1 MSVENIDVSCS
12 RADFIL
18 LVEMANRRPQ
28 NGGGRRMDFGR
39 NDRGKNFG
47 RNSVSPW
54 QGGGPGGGLPNLL
67 PISGGS
73 TEATLALASN
83 IINLLQPRQ
92 NPVPSLLDMPIRRDF
107 GPNVGR
113 YDRGYVPNRMGNQGN
128 FRRTGNYNRS
138 GERINNN
145 RKPFRPN
152 DGQRQQNKSSP
163 KKEADSKAKPVKES
177 ETDAG
182 AEEVDHDKEKD
193 ENTKKEPPKTRYDD
207 INPQLLKCHICNK
220 SMWDGRSFENHLSG
234 RAHAI
239 MMQKTAESYALTADT
254 MRQEFK
260 IREMKRTRKA
270 GQQPTRDFYC
280 AMCDMY
286 AADGAIHRTT
296 VGHRKLKKY
305 LHPTCTSCHKEMPTR
320 IELDEHRLTAE
331 HLRNMQDKQE
341 IIAKPKPEV
350 MVISTLNMEQLYLRE
365 DRQRRRRGEERR
377 EAEKEDDHEKD
388 GDGENQED
396 TEGVKKEG
404 DGEVK
409 EETEE
414 KKESIDNENTI
425 VDYQEGDDISN
436 ITKDQFPAYST
447 ERGVGKSFLS
457 EFRCVQCRLCRKLL
471 DSEETGAVHLR
482 TWRHHQLFTRL
493 LADKSNK
500 QQSEE
505 STSASSKRA
514 LNPDDDGNFKRRKT
528 EPTDDQNGHDDDD
541 DNDQEMKNENTD
553 ENEDQDDGN
562 AGLPPADELENW
574 EQTVDEILEDEQETI
589 SEKVEEV
596 EPVEEEKPKPV
607 ESPKPA
613 PQEVEKPAP
622 PAPVAAPSAPAP
634 SGDTP
639 RASPRGRGRGRGR
652 ARGRY

>member
-1 MSVENIDVSCS
+1 
-12 RADFIL
+12 
-18 LVEMANRRPQ
+18 MANRRPQ
-28 NGGGRRMDFGR
+28 NGNGRRMDFQR

-47 RNSVSPW
+47 RSGVSPW

-67 PISGGS
+67 PLSGGS

-107 GPNVGR
+107 GPNMGR
-113 YDRGYVPNRMGNQGN
+113 YDRGYGPNRMGNQGN
-128 FRRTGNYNRS
+128 FRRTGTYNRS

-145 RKPFRPN
+145 RKPYRPN

-177 ETDAG
+177 ETNEGTEGEAQDQQDKDKD
-182 AEEVDHDKEKD
+182 EEV
-193 ENTKKEPPKTRYDD
+193 KKEAPKTRYDD

-239 MMQKTAESYALTADT
+239 MMTKTAESYALTADT

-270 GQQPTRDFYC
+270 GQQPARDFYC

-331 HLRNMQDKQE
+331 HLKNMQDKQE
-341 IIAKPKPEV
+341 IITKPKPEV

-365 DRQRRRRGEERR
+365 DRQRRRRNDDKKDDD
-377 EAEKEDDHEKD
+377 KETDDVVESKD
-388 GDGENQED
+388 GETDNNQEPD
-396 TEGVKKEG
+396 VKKEK
-404 DGEVK
+404 DDAEIK
-409 EETEE
+409 PDTEP
-414 KKESIDNENTI
+414 KKLDSIDNENT
-425 VDYQEGDDISN
+425 VLDYKEGDDISKL
-436 ITKDQFPAYST
+436 TQDMFPAYST
-447 ERGVGKSFLS
+447 ERGVGQSFLS

-471 DSEETGAVHLR
+471 DGEPTAQVHLR

-493 LADKSNK
+493 LAEKSGT
-500 QQSEE
+500 QLHAE
-505 STSASSKRA
+505 SGKRPLNAEDSSDA
-514 LNPDDDGNFKRRKT
+514 KRRKLEDAPET
-528 EPTDDQNGHDDDD
+528 EQNGH
-541 DNDQEMKNENTD
+541 E
-553 ENEDQDDGN
+553 EDKEAPLDAAAED
-562 AGLPPADELENW
+562 AMLDKDADVDMATADLDNW
-574 EQTVDEILEDEQETI
+574 EQTVDEILDDEKAADEEAEKKAEEDAKQQPV
-589 SEKVEEV
+589 VEEDKTKV
-596 EPVEEEKPKPV
+596 AEAAQPVQPAKPQEQEKPKTPTPTV
-607 ESPKPA
+607 LAGVDDKP
-613 PQEVEKPAP
+613 
-622 PAPVAAPSAPAP
+622 
-634 SGDTP
+634 
-639 RASPRGRGRGRGR
+639 RNSPRGRGRPR
-652 ARGRY
+652 ARGRGRY